1 MGIFHLRYLL
11 LALMSDLAAF
21 TLGQKGGQD
30 FRERHEKVKYV
41 PKNMVFQ
48 FLETFGDEIFRW
60 AL

>member
-1 MGIFHLRYLL
+1 MKWRINAGGGH
-11 LALMSDLAAF
+11 